1 MTQLNIKAGDSISQ
15 IAEAV
20 FGLGIPHCDALGL
33 VVEDFAPPKMTL
45 RLPFQEGLVGNP
57 ETGVLH
63 GGGLSALIDTA
74 CGFLAMTMLEPM
86 QPVAT
91 LDLRVDFLRP
101 AVSAEVFC
109 EAEVYRVTRSIVFAR
124 ARAWQTQGEGVR
136 EVAAAAGSFM
146 ITGQEI
152 GRGANHAEGAS

>member
-1 MTQLNIKAGDSISQ
+1 MNALNIKAGDSISQ

-20 FGLGIPHCDALGL
+20 FGQGIPHCDALGL
-33 VVEDFAPPKMTL
+33 IIEDFAPPKMTV

-74 CGFLAMTMLEPM
+74 CGFLAMSMLEPL

-101 AVSAEVFC
+101 AVSADVFC
-109 EAEVYRVTRSIVFAR
+109 EAEVYRVTRSVVFAR
-124 ARAWQTQGEGVR
+124 ARAWQTGGEGAR

-152 GRGANHAEGAS
+152 GRGPDPAEGAS